1 MISYLKKYKTVE
13 GVPVAINLIIG
24 TYAYGE
30 IMYPPGSLESEHVW
44 YLDGASV
51 YSTDELNLVEVDNG

>member
-1 MISYLKKYKTVE
+1 MISYLKKYKTAE

-24 TYAYGE
+24 NYAYGE
-30 IMYPPGSLESEHVW
+30 IMYQSGSLESEHVW

-51 YSTDELNLVEVDNG
+51 YSMDELNLVEVDND